1 MCNIVRWIQL
11 KDEISIVAQV
21 VLLKIKLPGIIPP
34 KVTPLRDRDALGM
47 PKSCKLPPALK
58 P

>member
-21 VLLKIKLPGIIPP
+21 VVMKIKLSGIITPM
-34 KVTPLRDRDALGM
+34 VTPLRDRGALDM